1 MIYHNTTNTTK
12 GEIIMKKLQ
21 KRTILT
27 VVLCLSLSVTAI
39 AHPGRTDANG
49 GHRDKKNASGL
60 GSYHYHHGYPAHLH
74 TNGVCP
80 YENSASTSAA
90 SISSTVSSNSSKQK
104 EQVTSSDIKAYINGL
119 SIPSVNYNNHTYIV
133 AEDLNNYGFDVE
145 WDENNR
151 TLNIKQNSSK
161 QTSVINQLSLN
172 SFEIQSTDIKAKQY
186 NVSTNTYETIDSYNV
201 DEKTIIKIND
211 IIGDSVWDSS
221 ARTIS
226 LSTK

>member
-1 MIYHNTTNTTK
+1 
-12 GEIIMKKLQ
+12 MKKQ
-21 KRTILT
+21 RKRTILT
-27 VVLCLSLSVTAI
+27 VILCLSLSVTAI

-74 TNGVCP
+74 PNGICP
-80 YENSASTSAA
+80 YENNSV
-90 SISSTVSSNSSKQK
+90 SSTAPVSSVTASNASAQK

-119 SIPSVNYNNHTYIV
+119 SIPSVNYNNHTYII

-145 WDENNR
+145 WDENTR
-151 TLNIKQNSSK
+151 TLNIKQNSNK
-161 QTSVINQLSLN
+161 QTSAINQLSLN
-172 SFEIQSTDIKAKQY
+172 SFEIQSTDIKTKQY

-201 DEKTIIKIND
+201 DGKTIIKIND
-211 IIGDSVWDSS
+211 ITGDAVWDS
-221 ARTIS
+221 AKRTIS